1 VNMRANACVFF
12 LPHIFVPKSY
22 HWVVRGVVRGVVYSV
37 VHEVGVIV
45 FNCPSGRTNRFQN

>member
-1 VNMRANACVFF
+1 MNMRANACVFF